1 VDSTPNGCRER
12 DRMANEKNRDNNKI
26 KLMEKYP
33 DWDWDYWG
41 CQIE

>member
-1 VDSTPNGCRER
+1 MG
-12 DRMANEKNRDNNKI
+12 NESSRNNSKI